1 MNNSLANIIRQI
13 TTQGKS
19 SFVSSLREELNDRLH
34 QKMANVYISMCES
47 LYAEIADSEI
57 SEKTEISESVKID
70 KPVVAIISSLQE
82 SIKDEK
88 TIVHRF
94 LNGESVTITPSD
106 SNCLVTLHDS
116 LNKVNQDKM
125 RKLMSENYAEY
136 NKILQFSRKHTERT
150 QK

>member
-34 QKMANVYISMCES
+34 QKMANVYISISES

-57 SEKTEISESVKID
+57 SEKTEISESVKTD

-106 SNCLVTLHDS
+106 SNCLVKLHDS

>member
-19 SFVSSLREELNDRLH
+19 SFVSSLREELNDRLY
-34 QKMANVYISMCES
+34 QKMANVYISISES
-47 LYAEIADSEI
+47 LYAQIANSEI
-57 SEKTEISESVKID
+57 SEKTEISESVKTD

-106 SNCLVTLHDS
+106 SNCLVKLHDS

-136 NKILQFSRKHTERT
+136 NKILQFSKKHTERT